1 MISSPLLLA
10 FILNL
15 PFLRP
20 ATLRTD
26 PRAWHELVAFFQA
39 RGVEVSSEHPRCRE
53 PNLEG
58 LYVRGQRRVV
68 VCERGDRAST
78 LRHEGWHLAQSLCLL
93 DAPWLS
99 DDSIAQALTRRDR
112 RELDALVKPDR
123 QRRESEA
130 RAMSNLPQARYLE
143 ALEQACQKR
152 LPVQSARA
160 AQDSGLEPVTGNGK
174 RPNPTQPL
182 GDRQQPDFL
191 SRPHR

>member
-20 ATLRTD
+20 TTPRTD
-26 PRAWHELVAFFQA
+26 PRAWVELLAFFQA
-39 RGVEVSSEHPRCRE
+39 RGVEVSSDHPRCRE

-99 DDSIAQALTRRDR
+99 DDAIAEALTRRDR

-123 QRRESEA
+123 QRREAEA
-130 RAMSNLPQARYLE
+130 RAMANKPVGAYLE
-143 ALEQACQKR
+143 ELDRACAQR
-152 LPVQSARA
+152 LPRRQATP
-160 AQDSGLEPVTGNGK
+160 ET
-174 RPNPTQPL
+174 L
-182 GDRQQPDFL
+182 GD
-191 SRPHR
+191 H